1 MFYGEMKNF
10 LKSLSSVFKKTH
22 QKIKLQCL
30 YLAADNE
37 PWRNSARGG
46 TESQSVVGSKYTR
59 KKAEGRVKVIKMC
72 LSLSAP
78 AKTALATHKVHLPHW
93 VVGGRGGG
101 GGS

>member
-1 MFYGEMKNF
+1 MKNF

-78 AKTALATHKVHLPHW
+78 AKT
-93 VVGGRGGG
+93 
-101 GGS
+101 